1 MARKVEFDPEDEEFF
16 GSVGSFGVPKF
27 DNEMRGGVP
36 RLHHGRLHRD
46 GFRKRIVPEAIYI
59 ARRRSRQHPLHRHRR
74 RPTGNCSIFQKYD
87 WPLDIRVRT
96 IGEEYNANVLER
108 ELLASR
114 YRLEGFQLADIQRLA
129 QTRFV
134 DDNNQDYLTEVTN
147 EIMGLGPYFTAVL
160 DNLDFFLQ
168 RDDPARVISMVRMLQ
183 AHADGSRFV
192 DDLRLFRRS

>member
-36 RLHHGRLHRD
+36 R
-46 GFRKRIVPEAIYI
+46 GFTMVAFTETGSGSELFLKQFTSPAEEADNTLYI
-59 ARRRSRQHPLHRHRR
+59 ATDEGQQEIVR
-74 RPTGNCSIFQKYD
+74 IFQKYD

-114 YRLEGFQLADIQRLA
+114 YRLRGSSWPTFSVSLKPDL
-129 QTRFV
+129 
-134 DDNNQDYLTEVTN
+134 
-147 EIMGLGPYFTAVL
+147 
-160 DNLDFFLQ
+160 
-168 RDDPARVISMVRMLQ
+168 SMTTIRIT
-183 AHADGSRFV
+183 SPR
-192 DDLRLFRRS
+192 